1 MESLD
6 ELWGVFQFLN
16 RVTREGLTEKVTL
29 EQIWLKLGKGANHV
43 DKWKKRTLGRREWAV
58 QRP

>member
-1 MESLD
+1 MGS
-6 ELWGVFQFLN
+6 VSILN

-43 DKWKKRTLGRREWAV
+43 GKWKKRTLGRREWAV